1 MKTHDDIVV
10 IAQLEVGASNT
21 HAKQGVATKCQA
33 LLLAI
38 EEHRAR
44 GVSGGGDDGKSVVA
58 ENTSFISM
66 AEADTANIISNKLHI
81 VLFIITILIHYSFRL
96 HTLITLR
103 RTAMTFT
110 TDIKAK
116 RHNPTA
122 SDGIMVPSSI
132 SGNNVSITSI

>member
-21 HAKQGVATKCQA
+21 HAKQGVTTKCQT

-58 ENTSFISM
+58 ELYHIIVGEILTHRRHLIS
-66 AEADTANIISNKLHI
+66 K
-81 VLFIITILIHYSFRL
+81 
-96 HTLITLR
+96 
-103 RTAMTFT
+103 
-110 TDIKAK
+110 
-116 RHNPTA
+116 
-122 SDGIMVPSSI
+122 
-132 SGNNVSITSI
+132 